1 MVVVQEDRERL
12 ADIAL
17 ARALAFLDRRLE
29 DQALHV
35 LPERVP
41 LLDHGLAEDI
51 GKVRGLVVIGGVRH
65 GVKATRFQT
74 TGSAGYQAT
83 RIVPIMPAC

>member
-1 MVVVQEDRERL
+1 MIVQEDRKRL

-41 LLDHGLAEDI
+41 LVDHGLAEDI
-51 GKVRGLVVIGGVRH
+51 GKARGFVVIGGVRH
-65 GVKATRFQT
+65 GGRATRSRI
-74 TGSAGYQAT
+74 TGSECGSHAQALQ
-83 RIVPIMPAC
+83 